1 MKKGFMIAFIAAIL
15 TACLLPIGANI
26 FGYTAVNRE
35 NRPLAREPQIVDRD
49 GLNLEF
55 PSDFDDYW
63 QDHFG
68 LREELVT
75 AFHAATLA
83 IFNDTLNEKVVAG
96 KDGFLFYSETLND
109 YTGLETMSDADILR
123 AANVIRQISE
133 YAKSHGAGFVFSV
146 APNKNTVYPEYMP
159 SRIKRT
165 GFADNRT
172 RLYAA
177 LSDAGVETLDFA
189 ALLTEH
195 KGDGLL
201 YYQQDTHW
209 NQRGAL
215 IAYNEIMKLIMNGEG
230 YETYSAAVPHDETGY
245 YGDLHNFVLPAEEST
260 LPYPEYGIA
269 ANYTLDEGVR
279 MERDINFGTSSSKN
293 AEKSLLLYR
302 DSFGEALIPLL
313 STNVGR
319 AVYSQEFPYNL
330 ELNDESYDMIMIELV
345 ERNIPNLLTGAPLMQ
360 ASEKQLPTDA
370 VSVSCTANV
379 QKRSGFTQLYGSIAE
394 YPAAERIYIEVAC
407 TDGAVRVYEAFP
419 VNASGDADPAWES
432 ASGYLLTLPE
442 GIEGEVSGAYIG

>member
-123 AANVIRQISE
+123 TANVIRQISE
-133 YAKSHGAGFVFSV
+133 YAEANGAKFVFSV

-165 GFADNRT
+165 SAVSNHT

-177 LSDAGVETLDFA
+177 LSDAGVDTLEIGV
-189 ALLTEH
+189 LH
-195 KGDGLL
+195 QSIVIQVVHG
-201 YYQQDTHW
+201 
-209 NQRGAL
+209 QR
-215 IAYNEIMKLIMNGEG
+215 E
-230 YETYSAAVPHDETGY
+230 
-245 YGDLHNFVLPAEEST
+245 
-260 LPYPEYGIA
+260 
-269 ANYTLDEGVR
+269 
-279 MERDINFGTSSSKN
+279 
-293 AEKSLLLYR
+293 
-302 DSFGEALIPLL
+302 
-313 STNVGR
+313 
-319 AVYSQEFPYNL
+319 
-330 ELNDESYDMIMIELV
+330 
-345 ERNIPNLLTGAPLMQ
+345 
-360 ASEKQLPTDA
+360 
-370 VSVSCTANV
+370 
-379 QKRSGFTQLYGSIAE
+379 
-394 YPAAERIYIEVAC
+394 
-407 TDGAVRVYEAFP
+407 GAVV
-419 VNASGDADPAWES
+419 
-432 ASGYLLTLPE
+432 
-442 GIEGEVSGAYIG
+442 